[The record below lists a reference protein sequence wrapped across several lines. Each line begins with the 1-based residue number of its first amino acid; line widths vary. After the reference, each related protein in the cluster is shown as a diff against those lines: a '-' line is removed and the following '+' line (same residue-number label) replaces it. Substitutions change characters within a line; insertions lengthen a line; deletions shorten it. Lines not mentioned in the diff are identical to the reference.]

1 MAIRVKKTSL
11 LHFEGV
17 LLTKKFAELEKN
29 LKINMTKSNHNHIMI
44 EGSLSLN
51 ISLWIILADT
61 LDVFNKIDTYY
72 NFSIAEQKVFHM

>member
-1 MAIRVKKTSL
+1 MSY
-11 LHFEGV
+11 
-17 LLTKKFAELEKN
+17 FAELEKN
-29 LKINMTKSNHNHIMI
+29 LKMNMTKSNYNHIMI
-44 EGSLSLN
+44 EGSLSLS